1 MRKNQWNVI
10 LYIYLIYPTNFRERK
25 FSNDV
30 SKLEFRRCVYVI
42 YIYIY
47 RVIHGITARRAKLK
61 RNYGWLVSK
70 CTTTCPTA
78 K

>member
-1 MRKNQWNVI
+1 MECY
-10 LYIYLIYPTNFRERK
+10 YIYIYFIYPINFREREK
-25 FSNDV
+25 FSSV
-30 SKLEFRRCVYVI
+30 FRNLSFVDVYVI